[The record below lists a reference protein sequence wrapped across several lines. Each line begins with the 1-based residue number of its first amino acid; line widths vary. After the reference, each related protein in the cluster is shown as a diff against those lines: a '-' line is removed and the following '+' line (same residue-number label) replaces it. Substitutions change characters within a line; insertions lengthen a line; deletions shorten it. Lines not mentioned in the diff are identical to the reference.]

1 MSKPQ
6 TIHVPQDDRTRWVTL
21 GLYEAERKRAEAG
34 IEPVV
39 YALSDAGN
47 VFELIHQGLATGHF
61 GRNDAGLISLTNICA
76 AHFKALA
83 ETEGEHLLMLH
94 RRLKTPEPPEGEGET
109 A

>member
-1 MSKPQ
+1 MTKP
-6 TIHVPQDDRTRWVTL
+6 TEIHVPQDDRTRPVTICM
-21 GLYEAERKRAEAG
+21 YEAERKRAVAG

-47 VFELIHQGLATGHF
+47 VFELIHHGLATGHF

-83 ETEGEHLLMLH
+83 DTEGEHLLMLH
-94 RRLKTPEPPEGEGET
+94 RTLRTPDHAQT
-109 A
+109 AQEE

>member
-1 MSKPQ
+1 MTKPQ
-6 TIHVPQDDRTRWVTL
+6 TIHVPEDDRTRWVSL

-39 YALSDAGN
+39 YALHDAGN
-47 VFELIHQGLATGHF
+47 VFELIHQGLASGHF

-83 ETEGEHLLMLH
+83 DNEGEHLLMLH
-94 RRLKTPEPPEGEGET
+94 RRLTTNEPPEGQKE
-109 A
+109 

>member
-1 MSKPQ
+1 MTKP
-6 TIHVPQDDRTRWVTL
+6 TDIHVPQDDRTRPVTVCM
-21 GLYEAERKRAEAG
+21 YEAERKRAVAG

-47 VFELIHQGLATGHF
+47 VFELIHHGLATGHF

-83 ETEGEHLLMLH
+83 DNEGEHLLMLH
-94 RRLKTPEPPEGEGET
+94 RTLRSAVPTEPVQEE
-109 A
+109 